1 MTAVG
6 LSAQF
11 TLGVYFTQIRSK
23 WVPSLFVKVLQCGE
37 KKDIHIHANNITL
50 LMLLLKLN
58 TGSNECVRTNHRY
71 TYLIYILAG
80 RVLMMYS

>member
-37 KKDIHIHANNITL
+37 KKDIHIHVNNITL
-50 LMLLLKLN
+50 LCCC
-58 TGSNECVRTNHRY
+58 SNLTQAVMSVSEQTTDIHILY
-71 TYLIYILAG
+71 TFWLAG
-80 RVLMMYS
+80 F